1 MIKYLIPLTE
11 YYRNNKDAEV
21 SLYMKKY
28 FRGKYDFFGIKT
40 PVRKNIYKDFFSK
53 YGYPDENQYTNILK
67 ELWNLP
73 EREYQ
78 YFGMELFRR
87 NIKNSTTKTIESYE
101 YMITHKSWWDTVDGI
116 SINLVG
122 PFFKRFTLMSGPF
135 IDKWVHS
142 DNIWLQ
148 RSAILFQ
155 LKYKEETNKS
165 LLFQYIKY
173 LSGSKEFFVQ
183 KAIGWALR
191 ELSKSSE
198 EDVVEFVNSNHL
210 AALSKREALR
220 LIMKAKVAKK

>member
-1 MIKYLIPLTE
+1 MIEYLVTLKL
-11 YYRNNKDAEV
+11 YYNNNKYADV

-28 FRGKYDFFGIKT
+28 LRGKYDFFGIKT
-40 PVRKNIYKDFFSK
+40 PLRKKIYKDFFSK
-53 YGYPDENQYTNILK
+53 YGYPGKNQYTKILE

-78 YFGMELFRR
+78 YFGIELFRR
-87 NIKNSTTKTIESYE
+87 DIKNSTTQTIESYE
-101 YMITHKSWWDTVDGI
+101 YMITQKSWWDTVDGV

-122 PFFKRFTLMSGPF
+122 PFFQRFTLMSGPF

-165 LLFQYIKY
+165 LLFHYIRH

-191 ELSKSSE
+191 ELAKSSE
-198 EDVVEFVNSNHL
+198 EDVVEFVNSNNL
-210 AALSKREALR
+210 APLSKREALR
-220 LIMKAKVAKK
+220 LIMKAKSVKK